1 MRARHCRTAATV
13 GAIALGLLVSGCSS
27 DSLVPV
33 APTPS
38 VSAMETPTEPAPTV
52 EPVAV
57 EAPAP
62 VAGDAVP
69 ADAVEELRAEGV
81 SVYVSPNS
89 GGEGLVVEPG
99 VALPEIVV
107 NDIQANSTPTA
118 PADKSAFSAQA
129 TKEAALRLEM
139 EKAGLS
145 ALFLTHAGEYGADGS
160 LTGSQ
165 YVVRA
170 FNVANARDFTA
181 AAGDTRSTTRDG
193 AIAAAQGLIDSNP
206 GIQMVDLTS

>member
-1 MRARHCRTAATV
+1 
-13 GAIALGLLVSGCSS
+13 
-27 DSLVPV
+27 
-33 APTPS
+33 
-38 VSAMETPTEPAPTV
+38 METPTEPAPTV